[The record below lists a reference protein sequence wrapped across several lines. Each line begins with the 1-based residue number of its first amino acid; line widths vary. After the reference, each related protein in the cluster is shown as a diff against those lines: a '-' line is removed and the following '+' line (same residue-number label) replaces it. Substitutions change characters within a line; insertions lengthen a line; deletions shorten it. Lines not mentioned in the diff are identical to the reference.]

1 MNKYV
6 FNKEKAKLNQWQLLD
21 VVNENK
27 EINQPN
33 TCYWVGSE
41 YPSFSMFYDEEKDCI
56 REKTQYEKL
65 VYKEITL
72 QDGEYLDGKEI
83 KYIPRPEQD
92 LMFWHWNKVKWEF
105 DFINW
110 KKSLEQN
117 LFAIRNNA
125 MHKDIEFNNFVFRML
140 PVDVENFKEKAL
152 QVSLGMA
159 QLTDIIEWRLKN
171 DEVHNFTIKDILDI
185 LGIWAKRKVDIFE
198 KFNRLYVDFLT
209 ETDEDKLRKF
219 MKNIEK
225 EWF

>member
-152 QVSLGMA
+152 QVSLGMV

-198 KFNRLYVDFLT
+198 KFNKLYVDFST

-219 MKNIEK
+219 MKNIEE

>member
-72 QDGEYLDGKEI
+72 QDGEYLNGKEI

-152 QVSLGMA
+152 QVSLGMV

-198 KFNRLYVDFLT
+198 KFNKLYVDFLT

-219 MKNIEK
+219 MKNIEE